1 MIFASIFFSHHKV
14 YQVEFNL
21 FHYMQRVGT
30 VGDVPE
36 KSEGFFPIYILGLN
50 TENLRFK
57 NILIS
62 LELKHPIA
70 N

>member
-1 MIFASIFFSHHKV
+1 
-14 YQVEFNL
+14 
-21 FHYMQRVGT
+21 MQRVGT